1 MAASASIEWGDPTAL
16 ERELIER
23 AAVIGSIY
31 GILFFVGLLVATG
44 LGVRWRQSP
53 PPWRELVARLT
64 GRSFSGHDFTFLTA
78 VLLAGF
84 AATLSSRHVWLSLT
98 ADWDASAEARLM
110 ILQSIGFH
118 LLGLFALLVL
128 VHRRRLSWMDT
139 FGFSC
144 RAFPRELIRG
154 LVGLLAVLPVLLVVT
169 FVYHLALTALGYRP
183 SLQEVALIFA
193 EERNPWLRAYFV
205 FLALLL
211 APLFEELYFRGLLF
225 PLLARQFGGWGAA
238 LFSSFIFAAIHGHL
252 PSFAPLFLLAM
263 ALATAYTVT
272 GSLGVAVAMHALFNG
287 LTAAIILS
295 LST

>member
-1 MAASASIEWGDPTAL
+1 MAAAASIELGELTAL

-31 GILFFVGLLVATG
+31 GILFFVGLLVAIG
-44 LGVRWRQSP
+44 LLVRWRQSP
-53 PPWRELVARLT
+53 PPWRELVDRLT
-64 GRSFSGHDFTFLTA
+64 GRSFSGRDFTILTA

-84 AATLSSRHVWLSLT
+84 VATLYARHIWLSLT
-98 ADWDASAEARLM
+98 AHWNATADARLM
-110 ILQSIGFH
+110 ILQSVGFH
-118 LLGLFALLVL
+118 LLGLSALTVL
-128 VHRRRLSWMDT
+128 LHRRQLSWMDT
-139 FGFSC
+139 FGFS
-144 RAFPRELIRG
+144 AHALPRELIRG
-154 LVGLLAVLPVLLVVT
+154 LVGLIAVLPVLLVVT
-169 FVYHLALTALGYRP
+169 LVYHLALTALGYRP

-225 PLLARQFGGWGAA
+225 PLLARRFGGWGAA

-263 ALATAYTVT
+263 ALATAYTLT
-272 GSLGVAVAMHALFNG
+272 GSLGVAIAMHALFNG

-295 LST
+295 LSP